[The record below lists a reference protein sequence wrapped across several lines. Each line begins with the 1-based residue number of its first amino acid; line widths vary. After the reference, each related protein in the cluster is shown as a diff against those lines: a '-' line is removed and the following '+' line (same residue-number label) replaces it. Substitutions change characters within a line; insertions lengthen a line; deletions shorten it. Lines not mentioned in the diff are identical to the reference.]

1 MASITARIT
10 GMEGLQA
17 MQALLDPKLFA
28 KAEKGGIAYAAKSV
42 PPAVAKGITANYG
55 ISSARVKQGIGK
67 ISIRDAGSTAVIPFS
82 RRSPTLRQYQARPGS
97 RGGSQPG
104 LGRGRGWGKPR
115 RKGRPVTA
123 LLLRSQGRQ
132 QYRSSFFATGEQGNQ
147 LVLRRKGNRLIGV
160 YGPSIGSAF
169 LGNSGPGPQLRADVA
184 ERIQEQFTRGY
195 QRVLDAAARGF

>member
-10 GMEGLQA
+10 GMEGLGA

-42 PPAVAKGITANYG
+42 PPAVAKGLTASYG
-55 ISSARVKQGIGK
+55 ISSARVKDGIGK
-67 ISIRDAGSTAVIPFS
+67 IRIQDAGSTAIIPFS
-82 RRSPTLRQYQARPGS
+82 RRSPTLRQYQAKPGS

-104 LGRGRGWGKPR
+104 LGQGKGWGKPR

-123 LLLRSQGRQ
+123 LLLRSRGRQ
-132 QYRSSFFATGEQGNQ
+132 SFPSSFFATGEQGNQ
-147 LVLRRKGNRLIGV
+147 LVLRRSKGRLIGV

-169 LGNSGPGPQLRADVA
+169 LGASGPGPQLRADVST
-184 ERIQEQFTRGY
+184 RIQEQFAKGY